1 MGISE
6 RTNKKGNH
14 IKVFFVLKIE
24 FTDAKIWS
32 EKFKNTFLNDRME

>member
-32 EKFKNTFLNDRME
+32 EKFKKTFLNDRME